1 MKLIRLQGSNLFTAP
16 LELVADACAAAE
28 GLTLPCAVTLSLVD
42 DAEIRTINR
51 EQRGLDQSTDVL
63 SFPTISY
70 PPSVTASGAEKRVRR
85 EYSADEQAYLLGD
98 IVISHEH
105 VLAQA
110 KEYGHSA
117 DRELCYLLAHGIFH
131 CFGYDHTTPQKR
143 TEMRIMEEKALD
155 LAGEPRDGDKASVP
169 SDEQLIALAKEAMR
183 RSYSPYSHF
192 KVGACVLSED
202 GRVFTGTNIENASFG
217 MTICAERSAIFRAV
231 SDGVKE
237 FSAIA
242 IAAESAAPWPCG
254 ACRQVLNEFAPDIRV
269 LVAWDQDKTDQSTLK
284 EILPHGFGP
293 KDLP

>member
-1 MKLIRLQGSNLFTAP
+1 MKLIRLQGSKLFSAP
-16 LELVADACAAAE
+16 VELVADACAATE
-28 GLTLPCAVTLSLVD
+28 GLSLPCAVTLSLVD
-42 DAEIRTINR
+42 DTEIQTINR

-63 SFPTISY
+63 SFPTVGY
-70 PPSVTASGAEKRVRR
+70 PHGVTASGAQKRIQR
-85 EYSADEQAYLLGD
+85 EYSADERAYLLGD

-131 CFGYDHTTPQKR
+131 CFGYDHTTPQER
-143 TEMRIMEEKALD
+143 TEMRMMEEKALD
-155 LAGEPRDGDKASVP
+155 LAGVPRDGDKAALP
-169 SDEQLIALAKEAMR
+169 NDAQLIVLAKEAMR

-231 SDGVKE
+231 SDGVTE

-269 LVAWDQDKTDQSTLK
+269 LVAWEQDKTDQSTLK
-284 EILPHGFGP
+284 ELLPHGFGP

>member
-1 MKLIRLQGSNLFTAP
+1 MKLIRILENKPISAP
-16 LELVADACAAAE
+16 LELIADCCAAAE
-28 GLTLPCAVTLSLVD
+28 GLTLPCAVSLSLVD

-51 EQRGLDQSTDVL
+51 QQRGLDQSTDVL
-63 SFPTISY
+63 SFPTVAY
-70 PPSVTASGAEKRVRR
+70 PPGVTASAAEKQLKR
-85 EYSADEQAYLLGD
+85 EYSADEHAYFLGD
-98 IVISHEH
+98 VVISHEH

-117 DRELCYLLAHGIFH
+117 ERELCYLLAHGIFH
-131 CFGYDHTTPQKR
+131 CFGYDHTTAQER

-155 LAGEPRDGDKASVP
+155 LAGVPRDGDKTSLPTDA
-169 SDEQLIALAKEAMR
+169 QLIALAKEAMR

-192 KVGACVLSED
+192 KVGACVLSAD

-231 SDGVKE
+231 SDGVTE

-242 IAAESAAPWPCG
+242 IAAENAAPWPCG

-269 LVAWDQDKTDQSTLK
+269 LVAWERDKTEQSTLK
-284 EILPHGFGP
+284 ELLPHGFGP